1 MSQDHHA
8 RRKRRRSLYPQD
20 RDLYLRAYSAKD
32 EASFFDFNE
41 AVLVPIDALDTYYPV
56 EEASDFWDVVGRN
69 TDYVFAPEE
78 CMADN
83 FGFTVVY
90 GLDGQ
95 DYQTPQLIANIYN
108 ALCNYQPGY

>member
-1 MSQDHHA
+1 MG
-8 RRKRRRSLYPQD
+8 
-20 RDLYLRAYSAKD
+20 D

-56 EEASDFWDVVGRN
+56 EEVPDFWDVVGRN

-90 GLDGQ
+90 GLDGK
-95 DYQTPQLIANIYN
+95 DYQTPQLIANIYY
-108 ALCNYQPGY
+108 ALCNYQQGY